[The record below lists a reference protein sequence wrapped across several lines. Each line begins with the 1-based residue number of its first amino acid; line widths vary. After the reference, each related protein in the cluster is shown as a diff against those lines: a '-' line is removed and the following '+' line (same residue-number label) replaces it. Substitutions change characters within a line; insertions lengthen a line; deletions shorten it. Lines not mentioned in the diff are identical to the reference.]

1 MSRKRQPLEEA
12 VFVSNFRTEVKEVW
26 ITKRKWQELE
36 KRVADLEK
44 KQNQPQEIINAIL
57 RKQQEQMFKSG
68 HSSSCVREKPIR
80 RAGTDLSSRSTE
92 VSKKFN

>member
-1 MSRKRQPLEEA
+1 MWISKKHFEA
-12 VFVSNFRTEVKEVW
+12 
-26 ITKRKWQELE
+26 LE

-57 RKQQEQMFKSG
+57 RKQQELMFKSG

-80 RAGTDLSSRSTE
+80 RAGTDLSSRSME

>member
-1 MSRKRQPLEEA
+1 M
-12 VFVSNFRTEVKEVW
+12 W

-36 KRVADLEK
+36 KRVAELEK
-44 KQNQPQEIINAIL
+44 KV
-57 RKQQEQMFKSG
+57 QEQPLEIMSALLCRQYAQMIKSG

-80 RAGTDLSSRSTE
+80 RAGMDLSSRSTE